1 MLIMSF
7 RLFLSVS
14 LSFVPPTYAFILFL
28 FFFFFSLS
36 RLRVL
41 ITAIIY
47 KILKS

>member
-28 FFFFFSLS
+28 FFFFSLS